1 MKYDGCDTCAS
12 PDVTQKVKLTSAR
25 RRLDDALKYC
35 IDNAAQE
42 VGDARFVDIG
52 TSISIGKF
60 FKKPWTLGICKRR
73 IYFDNHVLRLVI
85 ANLERVLRFHGGA
98 RALADLYSEAEQKE
112 DPKLTRRLLLYFL
125 YLGSL
130 EVPVS
135 RKTANPSRFVK
146 LDVMVYS
153 HLAGADM
160 SSNTAALAVIS
171 GDYEPLI
178 ERTKYKLGIA

>member
-1 MKYDGCDTCAS
+1 MKYDECDTCAS
-12 PDVTQKVKLTSAR
+12 PDVTQKVKLTTAR
-25 RRLDDALKYC
+25 RRLDDALMYC
-35 IDNAAQE
+35 IENATQE
-42 VGDARFVDIG
+42 VANVRFVEIG
-52 TSISIGKF
+52 TSVSIGKF
-60 FKKPWTLGICKRR
+60 FRKPWSLGICKRR
-73 IYFDNHVLRLVI
+73 IYLDTPMMRRVI
-85 ANLERVLRFHGGA
+85 ANLERVVHFHGGA
-98 RALADLYSEAEQKE
+98 RALADLYTKAVEKE
-112 DPKLTRRLLLYFL
+112 DPEVTRRLMLYFL

-146 LDVMVYS
+146 LDVLVYS
-153 HLAGADM
+153 HLAGVDM